1 MTMIRSDLTAAV
13 RRVTFFAGVAS
24 LVMTPLLPL
33 AVAAQGT
40 GPVLEEIT
48 VYSTRR
54 AEATDI
60 QTTPVAVTAIG
71 EQDFSDL
78 FAHDIGDTAR
88 LVPNFSAAQIT
99 GFNAAGFAI
108 RAASQTDILVYWEPP
123 VGVLVDDFV
132 VPHVQTQLLEPYDIE
147 SVEVLRGPQGT
158 LFGKNTTAGVVSV
171 RTKRPNYDG
180 VNLDASA
187 RVANYGRVEVR
198 GALNWPVID
207 DKLAFRLAAM
217 SQKSDGYYKNGK
229 NSTSVG
235 GFTPAAPYGNYVGDG
250 RDLGGDDVI
259 SGRAKLLWTP
269 TDNLELL
276 FQYEYLRDESDTP
289 PAVNETLPTS
299 NQFFNAVNLFGVTPG
314 ASSSLDQAGVTFYD
328 TITDPASANFGQTT
342 GLNLAGG
349 HRIDIDGFYLNVNW
363 RFGDFDFVS
372 VTGYREQESHL
383 PSTYTG
389 EVGNLNLNSIFDATR
404 DDDRETFQQEIRV
417 ASDYDGAFN
426 FVTGVFYQNDETRF
440 QVLQYLGITEQFG
453 TAIPGVLDDNN
464 PVIIPNNQEMESIGV
479 FFDAGWEFADTWEVA
494 GGIRYTHEEKD
505 FFARPSIPIATYGQ
519 TPGDYWFDAN
529 DTGAFPCSAAIPCET
544 PSADWD
550 EATYRL
556 MVSDQFTDNLF
567 GYVSFAHGFKSGGY
581 SDQTGSAPLTD
592 PMGNLLPASARQY
605 DPEEADSFEV
615 GVKWGFWD
623 NRARLNSALFYVE
636 YTNMQRAA
644 IVTQGVL
651 QETIVFNA
659 AEVPAYGFETEGSFL
674 FTEKLTGRVNV
685 GYINAEYDDFNLDLD
700 LDGTPDV
707 DLSGRDVTRTPEWQF
722 GADLTYDTPIATT
735 HNLRAQVSV
744 YYQDENTFYYAL
756 PAASDPPG
764 FDLEPFDTV
773 IDSYTTIDAFLT
785 YTHSSEKW
793 YASIYG
799 KNLTDE
805 IYHSASQYVGGLW
818 TFSTYAP
825 PLTYGLEIGMRL

>member
-1 MTMIRSDLTAAV
+1 
-13 RRVTFFAGVAS
+13 
-24 LVMTPLLPL
+24 
-33 AVAAQGT
+33 
-40 GPVLEEIT
+40 
-48 VYSTRR
+48 
-54 AEATDI
+54 
-60 QTTPVAVTAIG
+60 
-71 EQDFSDL
+71 
-78 FAHDIGDTAR
+78 
-88 LVPNFSAAQIT
+88 
-99 GFNAAGFAI
+99 
-108 RAASQTDILVYWEPP
+108 
-123 VGVLVDDFV
+123 
-132 VPHVQTQLLEPYDIE
+132 
-147 SVEVLRGPQGT
+147 
-158 LFGKNTTAGVVSV
+158 
-171 RTKRPNYDG
+171 
-180 VNLDASA
+180 
-187 RVANYGRVEVR
+187 
-198 GALNWPVID
+198 
-207 DKLAFRLAAM
+207 
-217 SQKSDGYYKNGK
+217 
-229 NSTSVG
+229 
-235 GFTPAAPYGNYVGDG
+235 
-250 RDLGGDDVI
+250 
-259 SGRAKLLWTP
+259 
-269 TDNLELL
+269 
-276 FQYEYLRDESDTP
+276 
-289 PAVNETLPTS
+289 
-299 NQFFNAVNLFGVTPG
+299 
-314 ASSSLDQAGVTFYD
+314 
-328 TITDPASANFGQTT
+328 
-342 GLNLAGG
+342 
-349 HRIDIDGFYLNVNW
+349 
-363 RFGDFDFVS
+363 
-372 VTGYREQESHL
+372 
-383 PSTYTG
+383 
-389 EVGNLNLNSIFDATR
+389 
-404 DDDRETFQQEIRV
+404 
-417 ASDYDGAFN
+417 
-426 FVTGVFYQNDETRF
+426 
-440 QVLQYLGITEQFG
+440 
-453 TAIPGVLDDNN
+453 
-464 PVIIPNNQEMESIGV
+464 
-479 FFDAGWEFADTWEVA
+479 
-494 GGIRYTHEEKD
+494 
-505 FFARPSIPIATYGQ
+505 
-519 TPGDYWFDAN
+519 
-529 DTGAFPCSAAIPCET
+529 
-544 PSADWD
+544 
-550 EATYRL
+550 

-567 GYVSFAHGFKSGGY
+567 GYVSFAHGFKSGGF

-685 GYINAEYDDFNLDLD
+685 GYIDAEYDDFNLDLD

>member
-1 MTMIRSDLTAAV
+1 MTTIRSNKHTAV
-13 RRVTFFAGVAS
+13 RRMTLFASAVS
-24 LVMTPLLPL
+24 LVMPALLPL
-33 AVAAQGT
+33 AVEAQ
-40 GPVLEEIT
+40 VLDEIMVT
-48 VYSTRR
+48 ASRR
-54 AEATDI
+54 GEATDI
-60 QTTPVAVTAIG
+60 QSTPVAVTAIG

-78 FAHDIGDTAR
+78 FAQDIGDTAR

-132 VPHVQTQLLEPYDIE
+132 MPNMQTQLLEPYDIE
-147 SVEVLRGPQGT
+147 QVEVLRGPQGT

-171 RTKRPNYDG
+171 RTKRPHYDG
-180 VNLDASA
+180 LDFDASV
-187 RVANYGRVEVR
+187 RLANYGRVEGR
-198 GALNWPVID
+198 AAFNWPIIE
-207 DKLAFRLAAM
+207 DKLAFRIAAL
-217 SQKSDGYYKNGK
+217 SQQSDGYYKNGK
-229 NSTSVG
+229 SSTNVG
-235 GFTPAAPYGNYVGDG
+235 GFTAAAPYGDYVGDG

-269 TDNLELL
+269 TDRIDVL

-328 TITDPASANFGQTT
+328 TINEGPNTGQST

-349 HRIDIDGFYLNVNW
+349 HQIDVDGYYLNIDWSIGRLNL
-363 RFGDFDFVS
+363 VS
-372 VTGYREQESHL
+372 VTGFRDQESRL

-389 EVGNLNLNSIFDATR
+389 EVGNTNLNSIFDATR
-404 DDDRETFQQEIRV
+404 DDNRETFQQEFRM
-417 ASDYDGAFN
+417 ASNFEGPFN
-426 FVTGVFYQNDETRF
+426 FVTGVFYQNDETEF

-453 TAIPGVLDDNN
+453 TANPGVLDDNN
-464 PVIIPNNQEMESIGV
+464 PVIIANNQEMESIGV
-479 FFDAGWEFADTWEVA
+479 FVDGSFDFADTWQVA

-505 FFARPSIPIATYGQ
+505 FFARPSLPIATYGQ
-519 TPGDYWFDAN
+519 TPGDYWFDGN
-529 DTGAFPCSAAIPCET
+529 DTGAFPCSASIPCET
-544 PSADWD
+544 VSDEWD

-556 MVSDQFTDNLF
+556 MVSNQFTDDLF

-592 PMGNLLPASARQY
+592 ANGNLLPASARQY
-605 DPEEADSFEV
+605 EPEEADSLEV
-615 GVKWGFWD
+615 GVKWDFWD
-623 NRARLNSALFYVE
+623 DRARLNTALFYVE
-636 YTNMQRAA
+636 YTDMQRAA
-644 IVTQGVL
+644 IVTQGIL

-659 AEVPAYGFETEGSFL
+659 AEVPAWGLELEGSFL
-674 FTEKLTGRVNV
+674 FTEQWSGRFNI
-685 GYINAEYDDFNLDLD
+685 GYVNAEYDKFQLDLD
-700 LDGTPDV
+700 LDGNPDV
-707 DLSGRDVTRTPEWQF
+707 DLSGRDVTRTPEVQF
-722 GADLTYDTPIATT
+722 GADITYDTQLGKIG
-735 HNLRAQVSV
+735 NLRAQASV

-773 IDSYTTIDAFLT
+773 IESYTLVDAFLT
-785 YTHSSEKW
+785 YTHSSDKW

-805 IYHSASQYVGGLW
+805 IYHNASQYVGGLW

-825 PLTYGLEIGMRL
+825 PRTYGIELGITL